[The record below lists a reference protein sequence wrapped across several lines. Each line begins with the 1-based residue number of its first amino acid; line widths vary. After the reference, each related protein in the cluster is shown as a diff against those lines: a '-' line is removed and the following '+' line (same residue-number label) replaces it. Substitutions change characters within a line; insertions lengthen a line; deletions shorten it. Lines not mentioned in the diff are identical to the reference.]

1 MALIGKIRK
10 NSWLLIV
17 LIGLGLGGFV
27 IMDMFSGQQSIF
39 GSQQSVMGEIDG
51 KVVDINEFNRAEGI
65 LYAGGSGNNTYG
77 NRSSLWNYFVEE
89 AIVSSEADALGL
101 GVSKK
106 ELLDLE
112 FGSNDRLSPVV
123 KARYSNPQN
132 PNAVD
137 REQLNQI
144 KGILDGGKTQMKT
157 MIETGQLNP
166 NFPYYW
172 KYQEG
177 EITKD
182 RLQSKLINMVE
193 KSMYTPNWMA
203 EMIGNNQ
210 NAKVDF
216 NYVQIP
222 FDKIDDAD
230 VALADADYQKYLDQN
245 IAKYTRDEETR
256 KVEYVEFKV
265 TPSKAD
271 STKLQQQIT
280 DLKEGFASTDD
291 DSIFVQ
297 NNFGSISQFWMNGD
311 ALNDAIAETVF
322 QMPVGSVYGPYLDG
336 NSFKAVKILDRQ
348 MIPDSAKSRHILI
361 SATDA
366 ASFAAA
372 TKTIDSLK
380 TLLLNGAEFDT
391 LAAKF
396 SQDPGSAQ
404 NGGFYDY
411 VPVNQFVPEFNDII
425 FYSGN
430 IGSLYSVRTQ
440 FGVHLIEPM
449 GRKGDSNPMVRVAYI
464 SQNIEPSEETQ
475 ELVQEDAIAFLD
487 ANPTMESMIKSA
499 TEQGFVIE
507 TSPSLTRN
515 DFAVGSLGAGNTSR
529 EIVRWAF
536 NNDPNNPGAEV
547 GSVSPQVYGF
557 QDPAQY
563 FTNKY
568 VVVGL
573 KNTQEAGVPSV
584 ASIKDEIELEVLN
597 MKKGETIIAQ
607 LEGKTDLNA
616 IAGQYS
622 AKVDTAKSIA
632 FSGAFIPNVGNEPAV
647 VASALNLDINTTSAP
662 IVGNN
667 GVYVVMPTY
676 KPTAGTVANIPQ
688 LRQNEQNSARAQV
701 RARLIQAMRKRADVE
716 DKDRKSVV

>member
-449 GRKGDSNPMVRVAYI
+449 GRKGNSNPMVRVAYI

-716 DKDRKSVV
+716 DNRARFF

>member
-1 MALIGKIRK
+1 
-10 NSWLLIV
+10 
-17 LIGLGLGGFV
+17 
-27 IMDMFSGQQSIF
+27 
-39 GSQQSVMGEIDG
+39 
-51 KVVDINEFNRAEGI
+51 
-65 LYAGGSGNNTYG
+65 
-77 NRSSLWNYFVEE
+77 
-89 AIVSSEADALGL
+89 
-101 GVSKK
+101 
-106 ELLDLE
+106 
-112 FGSNDRLSPVV
+112 VV

-716 DKDRKSVV
+716 DNRARFF

>member
-280 DLKEGFASTDD
+280 DLKDGFASTDD

-297 NNFGSISQFWMNGD
+297 NNFGSIRQFWMNGD

-716 DKDRKSVV
+716 DNRARFF

>member
-144 KGILDGGKTQMKT
+144 KGILDGGKSQMKT

-716 DKDRKSVV
+716 DNRARFF

>member
-716 DKDRKSVV
+716 DNRARFF